1 MNDVFSVYLHRL
13 GVATVGE
20 LNHQQLQRYFLLA
33 LTDFTTGEVSLDELG
48 ALAGTAWSPPLPT
61 DTPETVALK
70 SALEACS
77 ELPFYL
83 RKLFEGR
90 AVESPLLHF
99 LTQTIQYYQSN
110 KHLV

>member
-1 MNDVFSVYLHRL
+1 MNDISAVYLHRL
-13 GVATVGE
+13 GVATVGD
-20 LNHQQLQRYFLLA
+20 LNHQQLKRYFLLA
-33 LTDFTTGEVSLDELG
+33 LTDFTTGEISLEELS

-61 DTPETVALK
+61 DTPDTVAFK

-83 RKLFEGR
+83 RKQFEGR
-90 AVESPLLHF
+90 AVKSSLLHF
-99 LTQTIQYYQSN
+99 LTETIQYYQSN